1 MIKIGKK
8 SFYLVDD
15 LVKILPI
22 TSLTIRKYLRKGKIK
37 GRKIGRLWYVSEEN
51 LGAFL
56 EGDRAEGA
64 FYMTEEMEKNL
75 KQALDDTKGES
86 KGKKLE
92 GLQKKIQE

>member
-22 TSLTIRKYLRKGKIK
+22 TSLTIREYLRKGKIK

-56 EGDRAEGA
+56 EGDKVEGA

-75 KQALDDTKGES
+75 KQALDDIKGES
-86 KGKKLE
+86 KGNDKV
-92 GLQKKIQE
+92 